1 MSTFEG
7 LTFNEKITNIFT
19 FDAVRIQKLLEIDPN
34 TRAIVSSGFSDDPVM
49 SDFKKYGFNDALTKP
64 FEIDDLDEKLQS
76 MLASAS

>member
-1 MSTFEG
+1 
-7 LTFNEKITNIFT
+7 
-19 FDAVRIQKLLEIDPN
+19 
-34 TRAIVSSGFSDDPVM
+34 M